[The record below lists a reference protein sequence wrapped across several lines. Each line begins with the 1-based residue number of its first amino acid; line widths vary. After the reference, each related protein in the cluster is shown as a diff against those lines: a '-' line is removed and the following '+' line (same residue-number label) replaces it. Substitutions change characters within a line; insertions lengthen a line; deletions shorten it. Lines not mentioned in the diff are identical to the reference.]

1 MEHGQGS
8 MSAANAGVQFIYAR
22 LTGTPGTAGALV
34 SDRVYD
40 RHAVPQD
47 VEYPYIEI
55 RPVLQVN
62 SLPRNTHKTMGDYLI
77 GRTKR
82 YVVTAIA
89 RSHSLADVEAIRDAI
104 ESDLHKAS
112 GTVSRGD
119 VLYCSHYADHENTYR
134 DGDTQFVEQGGIYEV
149 RTD

>member
-1 MEHGQGS
+1 
-8 MSAANAGVQFIYAR
+8 MSAANIAAQFIYTQ
-22 LTGTPGTAGALV
+22 LTNGDAGDLV

-40 RHAVPQD
+40 RINVPQD
-47 VEYPYIEI
+47 VTYPYIEI

-62 SLPRNTHKTMGDYLI
+62 SLPRNQHKAMGDHVI
-77 GRTKR
+77 GRSKR
-82 YVVTAIA
+82 FIVTAVD
-89 RSHSLADVEAIRDAI
+89 RGHSFNEVEAIRDAI
-104 ESDLHKAS
+104 YDDLHRAS

-119 VLYCSHYADHENTYR
+119 VLWCSHFGDHENTYR